1 MSNNHQEVELDFF
14 EPSLGLIIANLDN
27 VLDELNKDNNNYIQ
41 LENLINEFENI
52 ESLDNWDQ
60 LVNKLEKLED
70 LIINELVNI
79 KDSSVFNLISCLQ
92 ISKHLAFLLKQ
103 NNFVFKQ
110 LDDLENNTNAM
121 KWNHQQDYI
130 DFYKQVI
137 VEKSNQLLKE
147 NKQLFEQLISQK
159 DEFKKVY
166 NVLISEQNFDDL
178 LEGNKLLIDIL
189 KLNINFNDILNLKRL
204 SILNKVQAYLEFI
217 NFWQQT
223 INLEEE

>member
-1 MSNNHQEVELDFF
+1 MSNNHQEIELDFF

-27 VLDELNKDNNNYIQ
+27 VLDELNKDNNNYKQ

-52 ESLDNWDQ
+52 ENLDNWDE
-60 LVNKLEKLED
+60 LVNKLEKLE
-70 LIINELVNI
+70 LQIIKELLNI
-79 KDSSVFNLISCLQ
+79 KDSSMFNLISSLQ

-103 NNFVFKQ
+103 NNFVFKN
-110 LDDLENNTNAM
+110 LNDLEMNAKAL
-121 KWNHQQDYI
+121 KWTSQQEYI

-137 VEKSNQLLKE
+137 TNQVNDVLKE
-147 NKQLFEQLISQK
+147 HKLLFEQLNSQK

-166 NVLISEQNFDDL
+166 NLLISEQNFDDL
-178 LEGNKLLIDIL
+178 LEGNKILIDIL
-189 KLNINFNDILNLKRL
+189 KLNINLNDTLDLKRL
-204 SILNKVQAYLEFI
+204 DILNKVEAYLEFI

>member
-79 KDSSVFNLISCLQ
+79 KDSSVFNLISSLQ

-110 LDDLENNTNAM
+110 LDELENNSNAM

-147 NKQLFEQLISQK
+147 NKQLFEQLNSKK

-166 NVLISEQNFDDL
+166 NVLISEQVFDDL

-189 KLNINFNDILNLKRL
+189 KLNINFNDILDLKRL
-204 SILNKVQAYLEFI
+204 SILNKIQAYLEFI